1 MRVNWEK
8 LIFCV
13 IMMAVWLVVM
23 FSFLKIAMDKKE
35 SRQKYLRES
44 FSRMS
49 DDPEIKEAYKLHNF
63 GAE

>member
-23 FSFLKIAMDKKE
+23 FSFLKIATDKKE
-35 SRQKYLRES
+35 NRQKYLRES
-44 FSRMS
+44 FSPMS
-49 DDPEIKEAYKLHNF
+49 DDPEIKEAFNSIKCKN
-63 GAE
+63 